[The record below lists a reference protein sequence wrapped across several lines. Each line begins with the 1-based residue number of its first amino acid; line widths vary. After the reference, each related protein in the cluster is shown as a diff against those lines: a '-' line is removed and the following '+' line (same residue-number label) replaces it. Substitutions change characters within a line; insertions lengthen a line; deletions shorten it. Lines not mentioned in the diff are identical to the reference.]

1 MRAKSWWWMLLALA
15 AVSAWAGSSP
25 DTRLVDAAAQP
36 DLDAVRGLIAQH
48 VDVNAPQADGTT
60 ALHWAAHWD
69 DQAMADLLIRAGAT
83 AKTRNAYGATPLSE
97 ACTNSDAVMIDKLL
111 KAGAD
116 PNGTSVE
123 GETALMTAARTGSVE
138 AVKAL
143 LDHGADV
150 NAKEGWLGQ
159 TALMWAVAENHPPVV
174 EMLIAHGADVNAR
187 STVREEKI
195 RNKWFTANVV
205 SAPPKGGLTPLLYA
219 ARQNSLESAK
229 LLVKAGA
236 DLNIAD
242 PDGTSALVMA
252 IVNAH
257 YDLPIYLM
265 EHGADPNIADKFG
278 RTALYAAVDMHT
290 LEKSATRPDPKE
302 TDQATSLDVIQAALA
317 HGANPNAAL
326 TASTPGRGSLDV
338 PDRYLGA
345 GATPFLRAAKTGD
358 IAVMRLLLQKGADAK
373 AETKDHTTAMIL
385 AAGLS
390 WTMGITN
397 VAEKDALDAIKI
409 CVEQG
414 VDVNSANDKGE
425 TALHGA
431 ATSGRNEV
439 VSYLVEKGAKLDVK
453 DKRGRTPLDVAMG
466 VGERAGAAHEGTAA
480 LLRKLMGSTAVEK
493 TTAENTPPAQ

>member
-1 MRAKSWWWMLLALA
+1 MRAKLIWISMAFAAA
-15 AVSAWAGSSP
+15 AVAGSNP
-25 DTRLVDAAAQP
+25 DTRLVDAAAKP
-36 DLDAVRGLIAQH
+36 DVEAVRKLVAEH

-69 DQAMADLLIRAGAT
+69 NRELADLLIRAGANP
-83 AKTRNAYGATPLSE
+83 KTTNAYGATPLAE
-97 ACTNSDAVMIDKLL
+97 ACTNSDPAMIEKLL

-116 PNGTSVE
+116 PNAVSSE

-138 AVKAL
+138 SVKAL

-150 NAKEGWLGQ
+150 NAKEKWLGQ
-159 TALMWAVAENHPPVV
+159 TALMWAVAENHPAVV
-174 EMLIAHGADVNAR
+174 EALIAHGADVNAR
-187 STVREEKI
+187 SDIREEKI
-195 RNKWFTANVV
+195 KNKWFVANVV
-205 SAPPKGGLTPLLYA
+205 SPPPHGGFTPLLYA
-219 ARQNSLESAK
+219 ARQNSLEAAK
-229 LLVKAGA
+229 MLVKAGA
-236 DLNIAD
+236 DLNLAD

-265 EHGADPNIADKFG
+265 EHGADPNIADKIG

-302 TDQATSLDVIQAALA
+302 PDKSTRLDVVKAALA

-326 TASTPGRGSLDV
+326 KQPAPGRGSLDV
-338 PDRYLGA
+338 PDRYLGE

-358 IAVMRLLLQKGADAK
+358 AEVMQLLLAKGADAK
-373 AETKDHTTAMIL
+373 AVTKDHTTAMIL

-397 VAEKDALDAIKI
+397 VDEKNALEAIRI
-409 CVEQG
+409 CIEQG
-414 VDVNSANDKGE
+414 VDVNASNDRGD

-439 VSYLVEKGAKLDVK
+439 VSYRVEKGAKLDAK
-453 DKRGRTPLDVAMG
+453 DKQGRTPLDVAMG
-466 VGERAGAAHEGTAA
+466 VGARAGAAHEDTAA
-480 LLRKLMGSTAVEK
+480 LLRKLMAASGVAEK
-493 TTAENTPPAQ
+493 TTAENTPPAH

>member
-1 MRAKSWWWMLLALA
+1 MRATTRCLYFSLALA
-15 AVSAWAGSSP
+15 AAAFAAGNP
-25 DTRLVDAAAQP
+25 DTRLADAAAKP
-36 DLDAVRGLIAQH
+36 DIDMVRELIGQH
-48 VDVNAPQADGTT
+48 VNVNTPQPDGTT

-69 DQAMADLLIRAGAT
+69 DRAMADLLIHAGANP
-83 AKTRNAYGATPLSE
+83 KTTNAYGGTPLAE
-97 ACTNSDAVMIDKLL
+97 ACTNADPVMIEKLL
-111 KAGAD
+111 NAGAD
-116 PNGTSVE
+116 ANAVSDQ
-123 GETALMTAARTGSVE
+123 GETALMAAARTGSVE
-138 AVKAL
+138 SVKVL
-143 LDHGADV
+143 LDHGA
-150 NAKEGWLGQ
+150 NANSKEGWLGQ
-159 TALMWAVAENHPPVV
+159 TALMWAVAEHHPAVV
-174 EMLIAHGADVNAR
+174 DLLIRHGADVNAR
-187 STVREEKI
+187 STIRDEKI

-205 SAPPKGGLTPLLYA
+205 SVPPRGGFTPLLYA

-236 DLNIAD
+236 DLNMTD

-252 IVNAH
+252 IVNGH

-265 EHGADPNIADKFG
+265 DHGANPNLADKFG

-302 TDQATSLDVIQAALA
+302 TDKSTSLDVIKAALE
-317 HGANPNAAL
+317 HGADPNAAL
-326 TASTPGRGSLDV
+326 KQPTPGRGSLDV
-338 PDRYLGA
+338 PDRYLGE

-358 IAVMRLLLQKGADAK
+358 AEVMRLLLAKGANAK

-397 VAEKDALDAIKI
+397 VDEKNALEAIKI

-414 VDVNSANDKGE
+414 VDVNAVNDKGE

-439 VSYLVEKGAKLDVK
+439 ISYLVEKGAKLDVK
-453 DKRGRTPLDVAMG
+453 DKRGRTPLDIAMG
-466 VGERAGAAHEGTAA
+466 VGERAGAAHEATAE
-480 LLRKLMGSTAVEK
+480 LLKKLGAQPGEK
-493 TTAENTPPAQ
+493 TTAENTPPAH